1 MQVRPIIFD
10 PTLKNEG
17 VGQSSAGA
25 LVPAG
30 FNTGGW
36 PLMALG

>member
-1 MQVRPIIFD
+1 MQVTPFIFD

-30 FNTGGW
+30 VRAGGW
-36 PLMALG
+36 PLKALG